1 MKNNVKQ
8 NIIVVYVIYMIQN
21 IKNVYQNGIYVYA
34 IFYQKNVDVC
44 KKNIYVF
51 VKIHKKITQNKIYK
65 MINHF
70 QDYQI

>member
-21 IKNVYQNGIYVYA
+21 IKNVYQIGIYVSV
-34 IFYQKNVDVC
+34 IFYQKNVNVY

-51 VKIHKKITQNKIYK
+51 VKIYRKIIQNKIYK
-65 MINHF
+65 IIKHF